1 MHGEVLAVL
10 RLARIGVLHSV
21 EFGGLESRAGGLFVF
36 ASFSVREALENS
48 HFLCDKGVVTAGPDL
63 VDGQKAALRLV

>member
-1 MHGEVLAVL
+1 MHGEVLAVS

-36 ASFSVREALENS
+36 ASFSLWEYLEKLGLS
-48 HFLCDKGVVTAGPDL
+48 MRKGRRDRRPGL
-63 VDGQKAALRLV
+63 G